1 MILYM
6 QNAEVD
12 ASIIVPTYREAPN
25 LPHLIERL
33 FSALREAQIDAE
45 VIIVDDNS
53 QDGTAEIVDEHAKRF
68 PVRVL
73 VRTEERGL
81 SSAVLA
87 GFEVAQADRLVVMD
101 ADLQHP
107 PESVPDLIRKLDDPR
122 CDFVIGTRYAGSGGV
137 EDRWPFVRRV
147 VSRVATLMAR
157 PLVPLSDPM
166 SGFFALRRDVWQR
179 AESLDP
185 IGYKIALELYVKGRC
200 RHPQE
205 VPIRFAARVAGK
217 TKLSFREQIR
227 YIRHL
232 WRLYRFQFPRGVIVV
247 IVLAAALEAAVVW
260 RFWAA
265 AGR

>member
-1 MILYM
+1 MIFYM
-6 QNAEVD
+6 PGDKVD

-25 LPHLIERL
+25 LPHLFDRL
-33 FSALREAQIDAE
+33 FSALQKAQIDAE

-53 QDGTAEIVDEHAKRF
+53 RDGTVEIVGDHAEQF
-68 PVRVL
+68 PVKVL
-73 VRTEERGL
+73 VRTGERGL

-87 GFEVAQADRLVVMD
+87 GFEEAHADRLVVMD

-107 PESVPDLIRKLDDPR
+107 PESVPDLIGKLDDPR

-137 EDRWPFVRRV
+137 EDDWPFVRRV
-147 VSRVATLMAR
+147 VSRVATLMAK

-166 SGFFALRRDVWQR
+166 SGFFALRREVWQR
-179 AESLDP
+179 AQSLDP

-200 RHPQE
+200 RHPVE
-205 VPIRFAARVAGK
+205 VPIRLAARVAGE
-217 TKLSFREQIR
+217 TKLSLRVQIR

-232 WRLYRFQFPRGVIVV
+232 WRLYRFRFPRGTIVV
-247 IVLAAALEAAVVW
+247 IVLTVALALAVVW
-260 RFWAA
+260 RLWAA